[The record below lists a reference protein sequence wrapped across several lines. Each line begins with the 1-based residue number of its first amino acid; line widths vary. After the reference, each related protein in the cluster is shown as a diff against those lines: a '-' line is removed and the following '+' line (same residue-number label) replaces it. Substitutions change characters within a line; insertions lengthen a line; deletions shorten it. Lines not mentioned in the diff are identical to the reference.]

1 MLFIGRSRAVL
12 GAAAV
17 LLGGLVGAVFA
28 ATSVAQSTAIVA
40 MGDSEI
46 SGEGAGSYEAATDG
60 PSNYCHRSLKAWI
73 KVVAI
78 KADVHVNL
86 ACSGADSSN
95 LTSGQLGQYGEP
107 SQADRL
113 ASVAKLYRVK
123 YIFVTVGAN
132 DDPDFGGTATR
143 CVYAYVFQTGYG
155 CAQTDGPTWAN
166 RVANMEPKVQG
177 ALSSIEAVMSTVHYP
192 YHLIVVSYGGPA
204 PEPPARYADGQYWSK
219 LWHGCPIYDADAK
232 WGHDTAAPVL
242 DAGERT
248 VAANANLRFLDMV
261 EGFDGHEVCAKG
273 ITASQ
278 EWVRGVTY
286 DPNGSDWWTAHA
298 VQQSLHPNAL
308 GHSKIAGCVADFVAQ
323 AYREGACRI
332 GSDGNLHSQ
341 PHP

>member
-1 MLFIGRSRAVL
+1 MRFIGRSRALL

-78 KADVHVNL
+78 KADAHVNL

-95 LTSGQLGQYGEP
+95 LTSGQPGQYGEP

-113 ASVAKLYRVK
+113 ASVAKQYRVK

-166 RVANMEPKVQG
+166 RVAKMEPKVQG
-177 ALSSIEAVMSTVHYP
+177 ALSAFAAGDASGIGVVGTCAGAVGIGKCRWSVTAIRGGGAAKKNVWTVP
-192 YHLIVVSYGGPA
+192 HL
-204 PEPPARYADGQYWSK
+204 
-219 LWHGCPIYDADAK
+219 
-232 WGHDTAAPVL
+232 AAVGRTGL
-242 DAGERT
+242 RAAAG
-248 VAANANLRFLDMV
+248 
-261 EGFDGHEVCAKG
+261 
-273 ITASQ
+273 S
-278 EWVRGVTY
+278 
-286 DPNGSDWWTAHA
+286 
-298 VQQSLHPNAL
+298 
-308 GHSKIAGCVADFVAQ
+308 
-323 AYREGACRI
+323 
-332 GSDGNLHSQ
+332 
-341 PHP
+341 